1 MISLARKNY
10 NHKLFAITVQ
20 PVMNVKE
27 SAGRII
33 LVINYL
39 QVGSLDDDYYAG
51 NNVCKMLKH
60 MD

>member
-1 MISLARKNY
+1 MISLTTANF
-10 NHKLFAITVQ
+10 FAMTVHTQ

-39 QVGSLDDDYYAG
+39 QSRISG
-51 NNVCKMLKH
+51 
-60 MD
+60 

>member
-1 MISLARKNY
+1 
-10 NHKLFAITVQ
+10 
-20 PVMNVKE
+20 MNVKD

-39 QVGSLDDDYYAG
+39 QVGSLDDDYYAE